1 MIDLSGIMTAIVTPL
16 NADRSLNEEQLKK
29 LIDFQIDHK
38 VQSLLA
44 LGGTGEYT
52 ALSAEVRRQTV
63 DAAVKFADGRL
74 PVVIGNLETG
84 IGESIAFTRYCAD
97 AGADAVM
104 VMTPY
109 YVHASQQGLID
120 FYMELDQSVDIP
132 LLVYNIPYR
141 TCVNM
146 TADTLEYLTG
156 HMKHLVGIKECNN
169 SPAQAIDMIRRVGS
183 KINFLS
189 GEEFL
194 SVMLMAL
201 GAKGAVMASA
211 NLIPDVWVKIHRL
224 VSEHKTQDAMDLFGN
239 YTELIAAMFSE
250 TNPGPL
256 KYGMELI
263 GVPCGSTA
271 IPLTPVSDAA
281 AGRMQ
286 RAMKELHLI

>member
-16 NADRSLNEEQLKK
+16 HADRTLHEEQLKK
-29 LIDFQIDHK
+29 LIDFQLEHK
-38 VQSLLA
+38 VQSILA

-63 DAAVKFADGRL
+63 DAVVKFVDKRI

-84 IGESIAFTRYCAD
+84 ISESIAFTKYCAE

-120 FYMELDQSVDIP
+120 FYMELDQKVDIP

-146 TADTLEYLTG
+146 TADTLAYLTE

-211 NLIPDVWVKIHRL
+211 NLIPDVWVKIHHL
-224 VSEHKTQDAMDLFGN
+224 VREHQTQEAMDLFGN

-256 KYGMELI
+256 KYGMDLI

-271 IPLTPVSDAA
+271 IPLTPVSDAV

-286 RAMKELHLI
+286 KAMQELQLI

>member
-16 NADRSLNEEQLKK
+16 NADRSLNEEQLHK

-38 VQSLLA
+38 VQSILV

-63 DAAVKFADGRL
+63 DAAVRFVNGRI

-132 LLVYNIPYR
+132 LLVYNIP
-141 TCVNM
+141 
-146 TADTLEYLTG
+146 
-156 HMKHLVGIKECNN
+156 
-169 SPAQAIDMIRRVGS
+169 
-183 KINFLS
+183 
-189 GEEFL
+189 
-194 SVMLMAL
+194 
-201 GAKGAVMASA
+201 
-211 NLIPDVWVKIHRL
+211 
-224 VSEHKTQDAMDLFGN
+224 
-239 YTELIAAMFSE
+239 
-250 TNPGPL
+250 
-256 KYGMELI
+256 
-263 GVPCGSTA
+263 
-271 IPLTPVSDAA
+271 
-281 AGRMQ
+281 
-286 RAMKELHLI
+286 